1 MLSIDYMLSWPK
13 WQLVSY
19 ARKVKAALPHE
30 EIFTSGT
37 KAYIAYSIFGAVQR
51 NPQKGSN

>member
-1 MLSIDYMLSWPK
+1 MLSIDYMMQWPK

-30 EIFTSGT
+30 EVFISGT
-37 KAYIAYSIFGAVQR
+37 KADIAYSIYGAVQR
-51 NPQKGSN
+51 NPVKKG